1 MRIDAGIPVDQ
12 IAVLSRTNKRP
23 VKIAS
28 KLLENGIPVDLKGGV
43 IAFESFYERQII
55 QAASVAS
62 GVFLEL
68 KWPRIPKDLFGFS
81 KRLEPET
88 WAEKLKHSRHI

>member
-1 MRIDAGIPVDQ
+1 MGQIYYDELNDEKDEAQAVVEEIQLRIDAGIPFDQ

-43 IAFESFYERQII
+43 IAFENFFEKQVI

-68 KWPRIPKDLFGFS
+68 KWP
-81 KRLEPET
+81 
-88 WAEKLKHSRHI
+88 